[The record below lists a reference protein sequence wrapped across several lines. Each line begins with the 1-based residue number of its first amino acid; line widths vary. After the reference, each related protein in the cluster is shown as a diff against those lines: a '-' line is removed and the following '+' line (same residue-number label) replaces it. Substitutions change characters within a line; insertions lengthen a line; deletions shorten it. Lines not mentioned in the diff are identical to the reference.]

1 MTNEQKQKIQELEEQ
16 AKSIA
21 DELARLRAEPS
32 GPKDREMYYFVTSC
46 GAVVSTGWLNHDI
59 DHARLAFDNC
69 FWGEDAMK
77 RAKLHAIKI
86 ASLKPVFTPKQ
97 GEPVW
102 AWNWAARAPSH
113 YAMNWREHWMVAAYN
128 LGDLCPTEESCRAK
142 WEREKAAFL
151 QVPEGVL

>member
-86 ASLKPVFTPKQ
+86 ASRKPMFLPKQ
-97 GEPVW
+97 GEIVW
-102 AWNWAARAPSH
+102 MWGAVAPTR
-113 YAMNWREHWMVAAYN
+113 YAMDWHEPWMVAAYN
-128 LGDLCPTEESCRAK
+128 RGHWCPTEESCRAK
-142 WEREKAAFL
+142 WEREKEAFL